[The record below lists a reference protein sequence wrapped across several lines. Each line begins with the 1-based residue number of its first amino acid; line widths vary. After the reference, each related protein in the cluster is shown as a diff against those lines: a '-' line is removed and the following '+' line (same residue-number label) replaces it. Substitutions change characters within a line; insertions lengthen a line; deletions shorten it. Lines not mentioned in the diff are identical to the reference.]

1 MKQTLTKRRGNWEPI
16 KSPLLQNLI
25 LGTVTGVMVGINLR
39 AIILSGG
46 EATWAWVT
54 FFLIGP
60 LFGLFSGIERARM
73 EKKRLERIRK
83 YS

>member
-1 MKQTLTKRRGNWEPI
+1 MKKVLTKRRMNWEPI
-16 KSPLLQNLI
+16 KSPIFQNLI
-25 LGTVTGVMVGINLR
+25 LGTVTGLMVGINLR

-60 LFGLFSGIERARM
+60 FFGFFSGLERARA
-73 EKKRLERIRK
+73 EKKRQERMK
-83 YS
+83 K